1 MITRLPAS
9 NILGMLVFIL
19 KNDMEK
25 NNLNQRRTIRI
36 SDQQAL
42 MLNQLIQK
50 IDSSL
55 SQSQMIRILLD
66 VAHNR
71 LMVADANV
79 GKL

>member
-1 MITRLPAS
+1 
-9 NILGMLVFIL
+9 
-19 KNDMEK
+19 METTK
-25 NNLNQRRTIRI
+25 LNQRRTIRI

-71 LMVADANV
+71 LMVADANM

>member
-1 MITRLPAS
+1 
-9 NILGMLVFIL
+9 
-19 KNDMEK
+19 METTK
-25 NNLNQRRTIRI
+25 LNQRRTIRI

-50 IDSSL
+50 LDSSL

-71 LMVADANV
+71 LMVADANM

>member
-1 MITRLPAS
+1 MDTT
-9 NILGMLVFIL
+9 
-19 KNDMEK
+19 K
-25 NNLNQRRTIRI
+25 LNQRRTIRI

-71 LMVADANV
+71 LMVADANM